1 MCVVKPLVFNIVSD
15 KSVPY
20 LKNGIR
26 SFRLCSQLGYQ
37 LCPLLCSRLC
47 PQLRS
52 QLCFLLCS
60 QLYSQ
65 LCSKLRFPA
74 ALPVLLP
81 VVPPATQRRI
91 DSCGAGVF
99 FQAVGGRFAVTIV
112 CGHNTC
118 DCCLAVCG
126 APPLRQTQL
135 AATGLPVARSLGRN
149 VKPKKADIGR
159 NASQIQ
165 HLYL

>member
-1 MCVVKPLVFNIVSD
+1 MEFGLSGCVPSWATSCAPCCVPGCVPSCAPSCASCCVHSCTPSCAPSCVSQ
-15 KSVPY
+15 
-20 LKNGIR
+20 R
-26 SFRLCSQLGYQ
+26 
-37 LCPLLCSRLC
+37 
-47 PQLRS
+47 RS
-52 QLCFLLCS
+52 QF
-60 QLYSQ
+60 
-65 LCSKLRFPA
+65 
-74 ALPVLLP
+74 LLP